1 MINTSGLLYKGRLEQ
16 QNVSH
21 WEAIMKTNVLG
32 LLRVA
37 RTYQGL
43 LRNTNGRIITFG
55 ASEGEESG
63 LVAYTASRY
72 AIKGAGNALRQELAP
87 LGIGVVNLNPIG
99 ISNEYMLTPPK
110 IVKYTP
116 QKSISQTV
124 TYRMHFFSKPSEVSV
139 DLSGCLEYQPVV
151 LPHKSLQVIDEVL
164 SSQKPKRSYNLME
177 KRLWQIRPSDIFNI
191 A

>member
-116 QKSISQTV
+116 QKKIHISNSDLQNA
-124 TYRMHFFSKPSEVSV
+124 FF
-139 DLSGCLEYQPVV
+139 
-151 LPHKSLQVIDEVL
+151 
-164 SSQKPKRSYNLME
+164 
-177 KRLWQIRPSDIFNI
+177 
-191 A
+191 